1 MKNAAGARQ
10 VAQPVPGRSAP
21 GREALVETAMR
32 LFGAR
37 GYAAVGMRELV
48 AEAGVSLG
56 LVRTHFGSKEG
67 LREAVDAHALQA
79 VQRLYASVLE
89 DPAPLSLDSTARAAV
104 AWGAENSELFAYIR
118 MALLEVT
125 PGSQALFDALY
136 ALMQSFVDG
145 MDRLGRLQPRV
156 DRDMVALF
164 LLYDFLGAALVAP
177 FGQKAFGMPMFDSR
191 LVARR
196 NLTMA
201 RLFTCGVFRE

>member
-1 MKNAAGARQ
+1 
-10 VAQPVPGRSAP
+10 
-21 GREALVETAMR
+21 
-32 LFGAR
+32 
-37 GYAAVGMRELV
+37 MRELV

-67 LREAVDAHALQA
+67 LREAVDAHALAA

-89 DPAPLSLDSTARAAV
+89 DPAPLSFDSTARAAV
-104 AWGAENSELFAYIR
+104 SWVAENSKIFAYIR

-125 PGSQALFDALY
+125 PGSQALFGVLY
-136 ALMQSFVDG
+136 ALMQRFVDG
-145 MDRLGRLQPRV
+145 MDRLGRLQPGV
-156 DRDMVALF
+156 DRDTVALF
-164 LLYDFLGAALVAP
+164 LLYDFPGAALVSP
-177 FGQKAFGMPMFDSR
+177 FAAEAFGTPMFESR